1 MSYQMRLEDISWN
14 AVESVKDS
22 FNRLPHTT
30 HLDGNYRLRR
40 YSRIRRGD
48 QPEFDQSFDY
58 IKLGQ
63 KPFNQSEDY
72 NKHQG
77 GMSRLFED
85 IEDGVVI
92 SLGMRVMCEKFL
104 EAGGFADDHVI
115 EVHQMRIVTNGEETS
130 VSPEGV
136 HQDGYDFIAIVGV
149 ERYNIS
155 GGQALVYKTRE
166 GKPIFECPLQ
176 PGEMLMVNDKKLWHN
191 AVGITRLHPDMPG
204 YMDAFILTAR
214 N

>member
-1 MSYQMRLEDISWN
+1 MSYQMRLENISWH

-22 FNRLPHTT
+22 FNRLPHTN

-58 IKLGQ
+58 MKLSQ

-104 EAGGFADDHVI
+104 EAGGFSDDNVI
-115 EVHQMRIVTNGEETS
+115 EVHQMRIVASGENTP

-155 GGQALVYKTRE
+155 GGQALVYKTHG
-166 GKPIFECPLQ
+166 GKPIFESSLQ
-176 PGEMLMVNDKKLWHN
+176 AGEMLMINDKKLWHN